1 MATPDYSGSTWYG
14 AYSGNYTPAS
24 RPSSNPIN
32 KIVVHVTQGSWSSA
46 INWFKDSRAGV
57 SAHYTVR
64 SSDGFVGQSVQ
75 EKDIAYHA
83 GYWPYNQTSIGI
95 EHEGYVS
102 DPKWFTEAMYRS
114 SARLSAYLCNKYKI
128 PIDRSHIIGHNEVPN
143 ATHTDPGGNWNWT
156 TYMEYVRS
164 YAGVTVAAPYEQ
176 VVDNATSGRF
186 SAGSNWLSSSY
197 EASGNY
203 GTTHRYLKPGSTFAP
218 AQFKVNAP
226 ARAAYDVY
234 GWWPASTGYNDRTRF
249 RVYTVN
255 GWVSKEVNQRTNGG
269 TWVLLGRYTLNA
281 GDAYRIQV
289 SNQSAGSGYIVA
301 DAVKIVRT

>member
-1 MATPDYSGSTWYG
+1 
-14 AYSGNYTPAS
+14 
-24 RPSSNPIN
+24 
-32 KIVVHVTQGSWSSA
+32 
-46 INWFKDSRAGV
+46 
-57 SAHYTVR
+57 
-64 SSDGFVGQSVQ
+64 
-75 EKDIAYHA
+75 
-83 GYWPYNQTSIGI
+83 
-95 EHEGYVS
+95 
-102 DPKWFTEAMYRS
+102 
-114 SARLSAYLCNKYKI
+114 
-128 PIDRSHIIGHNEVPN
+128 
-143 ATHTDPGGNWNWT
+143 
-156 TYMEYVRS
+156 MEYVRS

-203 GTTHRYLKPGSTFAP
+203 GTTHRYSKPGSTFAP
-218 AQFKVNAP
+218 ARFKINAP

-234 GWWPASTGYNDRTRF
+234 GWWPASTGYNDRTRI

-301 DAVKIVRT
+301 DAVKIVRA